1 MFLHPTL
8 EALTIEVNH
17 TTRDKERRTIN
28 NINLI
33 YWFHHKVRS
42 TEIHIAKLI
51 ITIMAKNGQVR

>member
-1 MFLHPTL
+1 MFFHPIL
-8 EALTIEVNH
+8 EPLTIEINH
-17 TTRDKERRTIN
+17 TTSNKERRTIDDV
-28 NINLI
+28 NLI